1 MDGDAKRGGHNPEP
15 ARQLAV
21 RDASRHDVHGIIGGR
36 SKMYRLDRWYY
47 TVYGAQAYERPMFVR
62 SFIVAWAVKMVC
74 GLWWEVYLERV
85 D

>member
-1 MDGDAKRGGHNPEP
+1 MRMDRIFRKE
-15 ARQLAV
+15 
-21 RDASRHDVHGIIGGR
+21 ASMPR
-36 SKMYRLDRWYY
+36 YRLERWYY
-47 TVYGAQAYERPMFVR
+47 TVYGATAYEQPLFFR